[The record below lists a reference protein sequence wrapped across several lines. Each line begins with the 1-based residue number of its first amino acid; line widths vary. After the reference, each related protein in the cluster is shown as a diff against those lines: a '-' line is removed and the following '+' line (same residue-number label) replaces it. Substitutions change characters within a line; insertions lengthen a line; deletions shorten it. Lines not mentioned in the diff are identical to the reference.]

1 MVSSF
6 PRTYKIAVI
15 GDVHDQWEIE
25 DNLALEALQVDLAL
39 FVGDFGNESLEIV
52 GRIASLSLPKAVILG
67 NHDAWYSA
75 TPWGR
80 KQCPYDRNQEDR
92 VTAQLELLGVAH
104 VGYSKLDLP
113 SLELSIV
120 GGRPFTWGGSEWKNG
135 EFFQERYN
143 ISSFAESTAKIIA
156 NIQDTAYNNLIFLGH
171 NGPAGLG
178 KEAEAI
184 CGRDWQPLG
193 GDHGDPDLAA
203 AIEQAQLRS
212 YAPPSPSY
220 YFPFTQSRGHFRD
233 GNCLSECCQCP
244 SHSPLRYG

>member
-1 MVSSF
+1 
-6 PRTYKIAVI
+6 
-15 GDVHDQWEIE
+15 
-25 DNLALEALQVDLAL
+25 
-39 FVGDFGNESLEIV
+39 
-52 GRIASLSLPKAVILG
+52 LSLPKAVILG

-80 KQCPYDRNQEDR
+80 KQCPYDCDKEDR

-113 SLELSIV
+113 SLQLSIV

-135 EFFQERYN
+135 EFLQERYN

-203 AIEQAQLRS
+203 AIAQAQLLGKQVPLVSFGHMHHRLRHTTS
-212 YAPPSPSY
+212 RLRNPVVTS
-220 YFPFTQSRGHFRD
+220 SRGTVYL
-233 GNCLSECCQCP
+233 NAC
-244 SHSPLRYG
+244 